1 MVGLKFPSNRT
12 LGNICV
18 YGAVASIS
26 AVMYMKWKMEDR
38 VKSAEY
44 YKLALKA
51 LRSHRGAV
59 GLLGEPIK
67 DSGIDLSNANN
78 NCNAEEARCEVAVR
92 GSKDKGRSI
101 DFESKS
107 LAFTNLIFAGTL
119 YFWASNQPDR
129 GWLIDR
135 LELETKL
142 NPEKRFLL
150 KKSEE
155 LTFDLPESITKQTA
169 QQVDSNVI
177 LSASDQQPETH
188 SK

>member
-92 GSKDKGRSI
+92 GSKDKG
-101 DFESKS
+101 
-107 LAFTNLIFAGTL
+107 TL

-155 LTFDLPESITKQTA
+155 LTFDLPESITKLPA
-169 QQVDSNVI
+169 KQVDSNVI
-177 LSASDQQPETH
+177 LSELDQQPETH

>member
-12 LGNICV
+12 LGTICV

-78 NCNAEEARCEVAVR
+78 NCNAEEAHCEVVVR
-92 GSKDKGRSI
+92 GSKDK
-101 DFESKS
+101 
-107 LAFTNLIFAGTL
+107 GTL

-155 LTFDLPESITKQTA
+155 LTFNLPESISKLPA

-177 LSASDQQPETH
+177 LSESDQQPETH